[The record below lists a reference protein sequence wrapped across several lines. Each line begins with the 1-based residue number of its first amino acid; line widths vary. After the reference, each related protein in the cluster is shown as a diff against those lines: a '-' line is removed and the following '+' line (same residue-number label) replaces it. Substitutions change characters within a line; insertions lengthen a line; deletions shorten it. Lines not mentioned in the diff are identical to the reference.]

1 VESGKDYQRAVVVIR
16 ETMRLIGEIDETTEE
31 HGRWPIE

>member
-1 VESGKDYQRAVVVIR
+1 VESGKDYQRAVVTIK